1 MNEEEKQFIR
11 NLAEEIE
18 DRSINLLT
26 RFSNE
31 NAVALT
37 VSRSYLKEIIVRAK
51 AIKSVTDF

>member
-1 MNEEEKQFIR
+1 MDEEEKNFIR

-18 DRSINLLT
+18 DKSINLLH

-51 AIKSVTDF
+51 AIKSVIDY